1 MFQRDFVALGENQTR
16 NFVARYK
23 LCFPHDFIALLGI
36 ELVVS
41 ARARVTI
48 PRQIHLT
55 FTLDPPQI
63 HLRSTLDP
71 PQIHLKST
79 LDPPQIHL
87 RSTSDP
93 PQIHLRSG
101 TTLDPPLDPPPSP
114 ARSGTTCKK

>member
-23 LCFPHDFIALLGI
+23 LVFHTTSSLCLGI

-87 RSTSDP
+87 
-93 PQIHLRSG
+93 
-101 TTLDPPLDPPPSP
+101 
-114 ARSGTTCKK
+114 